1 VSALVVEL
9 DRYLELRRQ
18 MGFKLARAE
27 KLLRQFVAYCE
38 ETSSVAVT
46 PEVALEWATLPAA
59 ASPSWVSFRL
69 SAVRGFSTHL
79 ALVDAR
85 HQVVPA
91 SLVSGRPHRATP
103 YLYEEQEVVALMAAA
118 GSLGSPMR
126 QASYAAIVG
135 LLWTTGMRV
144 GETFALDVADVDLVT
159 GVLTVRGAKFG
170 KSRELPVHESTVDA
184 LRGYLRRR
192 RRLRPESPSAA
203 FFLSASGNRIRYD
216 NFHLAFQKLV
226 RRAGLTARSPRCR
239 PTPHSLRHSF
249 AVRTLIGWYREG
261 VDVEAMLPHLSTYLG
276 HVHPANTYWYLSAA
290 PELLGLA
297 AERLGNSA
305 EQTR

>member
-1 VSALVVEL
+1 MNVLTAEL
-9 DRYLELRRQ
+9 DRYLGLRRQ

-38 ETSSVAVT
+38 ENGGDAVT
-46 PEVALEWATLPAA
+46 AEVALEWAALPAG
-59 ASPSWVSFRL
+59 ASPSWIAFRL
-69 SAVRGFSTHL
+69 NAARGFSRHL
-79 ALVDAR
+79 ALIDAR

-91 SLVSGRPHRATP
+91 SLVSGRSHRATP
-103 YLYEEQEVVALMAAA
+103 YLFEEQEVVALMAAA
-118 GSLGSPMR
+118 KSLRSPIR

-135 LLWTTGMRV
+135 LLWATGMRV
-144 GETFALDVADVDLVT
+144 GEAFALDITDVDLLAC
-159 GVLTVRGAKFG
+159 VLTVRGAKFG
-170 KSRELPVHESTVDA
+170 KSRRLPVHESTVDA
-184 LRGYLRRR
+184 LHAYLRRR
-192 RRLRPESPSAA
+192 QLFPEPVSAA

-216 NFHLAFQKLV
+216 NFHLTFQALA

-249 AVRTLIGWYREG
+249 AVRTLIGWYRDG
-261 VDVEAMLPHLSTYLG
+261 VDVEAMLPRLSTYLG

-297 AERLGNSA
+297 AERVDNST